1 MRKLLVANRS
11 EIAIRVFRAA
21 TELGL
26 GTVAVYSYEDR
37 FSLHRFKA
45 DESYLIGPHEGGE
58 PVKSYLNI
66 PAIIAVAKEHGV
78 DAIHPGYGFLSENA
92 DFARACEKNGI
103 TFVGPT
109 PELLEAFGDK
119 TAAKRLAT
127 KAGVQTVPGTEHG
140 LASVADVKKAAKEI
154 GYPVIIKASF
164 GGGGRGMRVV
174 LNADELQGKLE
185 EAQREAGAAFGR
197 PEVFVEKYI
206 RRAKHIEV
214 QIIGDAHGNLVHLWE
229 RDCSVQ
235 RRHQKVVEV
244 APSINLPRELRE
256 KICDAALRLTKTARY
271 RNAGTVEFLLD
282 ADSGEFYFIEV
293 NPRIQVE
300 HTVTEVVTGID
311 IVRSQ
316 ILVAQGFK
324 LHETPIHIPRQD
336 KIETSG
342 YAIQCRVTTEDP
354 ENQFIPDYGRVTTYR
369 SAGGYAVR
377 LDGGNG
383 FSGAVITPY
392 FDSLLVKLTSSG
404 ATFDEAVKRTDR
416 ALREFRIRGVKTNIP
431 FLENLILHP
440 AFVKGEATTTFI
452 DTTPELF
459 RFRPRRDRATK
470 ILHYLGDVI
479 INGRPDVKG
488 KYDPKK
494 EFREPIVPSF
504 QKGTAPPAG
513 LRHRLLEMGPEKFSG
528 WVRRQKRLLLTDTTM
543 RDAHQSLLATR
554 VRTHDLLQV
563 ADAVAHLTPDLFSLE
578 MWGGATFDTSMRFCQ
593 EDPWDRLDQL
603 RIKVPNILF
612 QMLLR
617 ASNAVG
623 YTNYPDN
630 VVREFTKRAADHG
643 IDVFRIFDSL
653 NWTENM
659 KVAIETV
666 RDKTDAICEAAIC
679 YTGDILDPK
688 RTKYSLTYYVKMAK
702 ELVSMGTHVLG
713 IKDMAGL
720 CKPYAAYA
728 LVKALR
734 DEVDVPIHFH
744 THDTSGIN
752 AGSILRAADA
762 GVDIADA
769 ALSSM
774 SGTTSQ
780 PNLNSIVA
788 ALANTPRD
796 TELNLEALNRLS
808 EYWETVRE
816 FYYPFEEGLKSPTA
830 EVYLHE
836 MPGGQFTNLK
846 AQAKG
851 LHLEDRWHEVAQTYA
866 DVNELFGD
874 IVKVTPSSKVVGDM
888 ALFMV
893 TNGLSA
899 MDILDPTKKHNFP
912 RSVVE
917 MMQGHLGFPDGGWP
931 KVLQKII
938 LDSAGEKPLKGRPGA
953 KLPKVD
959 FEEKRKE
966 LASKTHHEPRDVDVL
981 SYVLYPQVYLDFEK
995 HTKLYDNTRVLP
1007 TPAFFYGLK
1016 GGDEI
1021 SVEIEPGKTLI
1032 VRYLTTGEVR
1042 DDGTRTVFFELNGQP
1057 REVVVADRAVEGNLH
1072 KQPKADV
1079 DDPNHV
1085 GAPMPGKVSSVAVKK
1100 GDAVK
1105 AGQRLLS
1112 IEAMK
1117 METAVYSPR
1126 EAKVADVPVKAGTT
1140 VSAGDLL
1147 VVLEGAAPAPS
1158 LWKAETKDA
1167 PASKK

>member
-1 MRKLLVANRS
+1 MQTLLVANRS

-26 GTVAVYSYEDR
+26 KTIAVYTNEDR

-45 DESYLIGPHEGGE
+45 DESYLIGPPHGGQ
-58 PVKSYLNI
+58 PVRGYLDIENI
-66 PAIIAVAKEHGV
+66 ITVAKEHGV
-78 DAIHPGYGFLSENA
+78 DFIHPGYGFLSENA
-92 DFARACEKNGI
+92 AFARACEAADI

-109 PELLEAFGDK
+109 PELLDAFGDK
-119 TAAKRLAT
+119 TAAKRLAD
-127 KAGVQTVPGTEHG
+127 KAGVPTIPGTEHG
-140 LASVADVKKAAKEI
+140 LASVAEVKKAAKEI

-214 QIIGDAHGNLVHLWE
+214 QILGDGYGNLVHLWE

-244 APSINLPRELRE
+244 APSIDLPRELRQR
-256 KICDAALRLTKTARY
+256 ICDAALKLCKTAKY
-271 RNAGTVEFLLD
+271 VNAGTVEFLLD

-316 ILVAQGFK
+316 ILISQGHK
-324 LHETPIHIPRQD
+324 LHDAPIHIPPQNR
-336 KIETSG
+336 IEASG
-342 YAIQCRVTTEDP
+342 YAIQCRITTEDP
-354 ENQFIPDYGRVTTYR
+354 ENNFVPDYGRVSTYR
-369 SAGGYAVR
+369 SAGGFGLR

-383 FSGAVITPY
+383 FAGAVITPY

-404 ATFDEAVKRTDR
+404 STFDEAVKRSDR

-431 FLENLILHP
+431 FLENLISHP
-440 AFVKGEATTTFI
+440 RFISGDATTTFI
-452 DTTPELF
+452 DNTPELF
-459 RFRPRRDRATK
+459 KFTPRRDRATK
-470 ILHYLGDVI
+470 ILSYLGDVV
-479 INGRPDVKG
+479 INGRPDVKA
-488 KYDPKK
+488 KVKTKREFHDPPMP
-494 EFREPIVPSF
+494 EFR
-504 QKGTAPPAG
+504 KGTAPPPG
-513 LRHRLLEMGPEKFSG
+513 MRDRLNKMGPEKFAQ
-528 WVRRQKRLLLTDTTM
+528 WVRKEKRLLITDTTM

-554 VRTHDLLQV
+554 VRTYDLLQI
-563 ADAVAHLTPDLFSLE
+563 ADAVAHLVPEYFSLE

-593 EDPWDRLDQL
+593 EDPWDRLSQL
-603 RIKVPNILF
+603 RERVPNILF

-630 VVREFTKRAADHG
+630 VVREFTIRAAESG

-653 NWTENM
+653 NWVENM
-659 KVAIETV
+659 QVAIETV
-666 RDKTDAICEAAIC
+666 RDKTDRLCEAAIC
-679 YTGDILDPK
+679 YTGDILDPR
-688 RTKYSLTYYVKMAK
+688 RTKYSLKYYVKMAK
-702 ELVSMGTHVLG
+702 ELVKMGTHILG

-720 CKPYAAYA
+720 CKPYAAQA

-734 DEVDVPIHFH
+734 DEIDVPIHFH

-752 AGSILRAADA
+752 GGSILRAADA

-769 ALSSM
+769 ALASM

-780 PNLNSIVA
+780 PPLNSLVA
-788 ALANTPRD
+788 ALKNTPRD
-796 TELNLEALNRLS
+796 TKLDLDSLNRLS
-808 EYWETVRE
+808 DYWETVRDY
-816 FYYPFEEGLKSPTA
+816 YYPFEEGLRSPTA
-830 EVYLHE
+830 EVYEHE

-846 AQAKG
+846 AQAKS
-851 LHLEDRWHEVAQTYA
+851 LHLEDRWPEVAATYA
-866 DVNELFGD
+866 TVNELLGD

-893 TNGLSA
+893 TNGLGA
-899 MDILDPTKKHNFP
+899 LDVLDPTKRLNFP

-917 MMQGHLGFPDGGWP
+917 MMQGHLGFPEGGWP

-938 LDSAGEKPLKGRPGA
+938 LDGAGEKPLKGRPGT

-959 FEEKRKE
+959 FAAVKKE
-966 LASKTHHEPRDVDVL
+966 LTAKIHREPSDDDVM
-981 SYVLYPQVYLDFEK
+981 SYVMYPQVFLDYQK
-995 HTKLYDNTRVLP
+995 HLRTYDNTSVIP
-1007 TPAFFYGLK
+1007 TPAFFYGLSS
-1016 GGDEI
+1016 GEEI
-1021 SVEIEPGKTLI
+1021 NVEIEPGKSLI
-1032 VRYLTTGEVR
+1032 IKYLTMSDPR

-1057 REVVVADRAVEGNLH
+1057 REVVVPDRSLEGQLH
-1072 KQPKADV
+1072 KQPKADP
-1079 DDPNHV
+1079 DDPNDV
-1085 GAPMPGKVSSVAVKK
+1085 GAPMPGKVSNVAVKK
-1100 GDAVK
+1100 GEAVK
-1105 AGQRLLS
+1105 TGQRLLS

-1117 METAVYSPR
+1117 METAVYCPR
-1126 EAKVADVPVKAGTT
+1126 DAKVAEVAVKAGST
-1140 VSAGDLL
+1140 VAAGDLL
-1147 VVLEGAAPAPS
+1147 VVLEG
-1158 LWKAETKDA
+1158 
-1167 PASKK
+1167 

>member
-1 MRKLLVANRS
+1 MQKLLVANRS

-26 GTVAVYSYEDR
+26 GTIAVYTSEDR

-45 DESYLIGPHEGGE
+45 DESYLIGPAHGGE
-58 PVKSYLNI
+58 PVRGYLNI
-66 PAIIAVAKEHGV
+66 ANIIAVAKEHDA
-78 DAIHPGYGFLSENA
+78 DAIHPGYGFLAENA
-92 DFARACEKNGI
+92 AFARACEEAGI
-103 TFVGPT
+103 VFVGPT
-109 PELLEAFGDK
+109 PQLLEAFGDK
-119 TAAKRLAT
+119 TAAKRIAD
-127 KAGVQTVPGTEHG
+127 KAGVPTIPGTEHG

-174 LNADELQGKLE
+174 LSADELPSKLE

-214 QIIGDAHGNLVHLWE
+214 QILGDGYGNLVHLWE

-244 APSINLPRELRE
+244 APSINLPREMRQH
-256 KICDAALRLTKTARY
+256 ICDAAVRLCKAAKY
-271 RNAGTVEFLLD
+271 VNAGTVEFLLD
-282 ADSGEFYFIEV
+282 ADTGEFYFIEV

-316 ILVAQGFK
+316 ILVAQGHK
-324 LHETPIHIPRQD
+324 LHDSPIHIPPQNQ
-336 KIETSG
+336 IETSG
-342 YAIQCRVTTEDP
+342 YAIQCRITTEDP
-354 ENQFIPDYGRVTTYR
+354 ENNFVPDYGRVATYR
-369 SAGGYAVR
+369 SAGGFGLR

-383 FSGAVITPY
+383 FAGAVITPY

-404 ATFDEAVKRTDR
+404 ATFDEAVKRSDR

-431 FLENLILHP
+431 FLENLIQHP
-440 AFVKGEATTTFI
+440 TFVSGDATTTFI
-452 DTTPELF
+452 DKTPELF

-470 ILHYLGDVI
+470 ILTYLGDVI

-488 KYDPKK
+488 KVKRR
-494 EFREPIVPSF
+494 EFRDPPLP
-504 QKGTAPPAG
+504 QYPHGTLPPAG
-513 LRHRLLEMGPEKFSG
+513 MKQRLTEMGPERFSQ
-528 WVRRQKRLLLTDTTM
+528 WVRKQKRLLLTDTTM

-554 VRTHDLLQV
+554 VRTYDLLQI
-563 ADAVAHLTPDLFSLE
+563 ADATAHLVPEYFSLE

-593 EDPWDRLDQL
+593 EDPWDRLGQL
-603 RIKVPNILF
+603 RERVPNILF

-630 VVREFTKRAADHG
+630 VVREFTIKAAQHG

-653 NWTENM
+653 NWVENM

-666 RDKTDAICEAAIC
+666 RDKTDSLCEAAIC

-688 RTKYSLTYYVKMAK
+688 RTKYSLKYYVKMAK
-702 ELVSMGTHVLG
+702 ELVKMGTHILG

-720 CKPYAAYA
+720 CKPYAAHA

-752 AGSILRAADA
+752 AGSVLRACDA

-780 PNLNSIVA
+780 PPLNSIVA

-796 TELNLEALNRLS
+796 TGLDLDSLNRLS
-808 EYWETVRE
+808 DYWDAVRDY
-816 FYYPFEEGLKSPTA
+816 YYPFEEGLRSPTA
-830 EVYLHE
+830 EVYEHE

-846 AQAKG
+846 AQAKS
-851 LHLEDRWHEVAQTYA
+851 LHLEDRWPEVAATYA
-866 DVNELFGD
+866 MVNELFGD

-893 TNGLSA
+893 TNGLGSL
-899 MDILDPTKKHNFP
+899 DVLDPTRRLNYP

-917 MMQGHLGFPDGGWP
+917 MMQGHLGFPEGGWP

-938 LDSAGEKPLKGRPGA
+938 LDNAGEKPLKGRPGT

-959 FEEKRKE
+959 FAKVKKE
-966 LASKTHHEPRDVDVL
+966 LAAKMNHEPSDVDVL
-981 SYVLYPQVYLDFEK
+981 SYVLYPQVFQDYQK
-995 HTKLYDNTRVLP
+995 HVRAYDNTSVIP
-1007 TPAFFYGLK
+1007 TPAFFYGLQ
-1016 GGDEI
+1016 GGEEI
-1021 SVEIEPGKTLI
+1021 TVEIEPGKALI
-1032 VRYLTTGEVR
+1032 IKYLTTSDPR
-1042 DDGTRTVFFELNGQP
+1042 DDGTRIVFFELNGQP
-1057 REVVVADRAVEGNLH
+1057 REVVVPDRSLEGQLH
-1072 KQPKADV
+1072 KQPKADP
-1079 DDPNHV
+1079 DDPDHV
-1085 GAPMPGKVSSVAVKK
+1085 GAPMPGKVSNVAVKK

-1105 AGQRLLS
+1105 TGQRLLS

-1117 METAVYSPR
+1117 METAVYCPR
-1126 EAKVADVPVKAGTT
+1126 EAKVADVAVKAGAT
-1140 VSAGDLL
+1140 VAAGDLL
-1147 VVLEGAAPAPS
+1147 VELEG
-1158 LWKAETKDA
+1158 
-1167 PASKK
+1167 